1 MSMWTP
7 FKSLFNREI
16 QIKADPTY
24 QVGMQ
29 FISPGQ
35 PIWTD
40 RNYASFVKEGYKKCG
55 SVYACINKIAGAA
68 ASIKW
73 KLYTDATMTREIP
86 EHPILDLWR
95 HPNPRMGTAELVEQL
110 FGYWH
115 MDGNAYLWANRLNP
129 KEPPVELWA
138 LHPNLI
144 KVVAGK
150 LDIQGYVYGWG
161 TLGVQDFDPDEI
173 MHLKFTSYDD
183 KPYYG
188 LSPLE
193 VAMRTIDQQNAGNDW
208 NTALMQNDGK
218 PSAVFTSKGYLTV
231 EQRSQV
237 QRELRKKYS
246 GRGNAGKPLILE
258 ADMGYQNMAIPPKEL
273 DWLQSRGFNNR
284 EIATIL
290 DVPPI
295 LVGDQTGQTYANLK
309 EAKQSLFTENVL
321 PKMYRTTDHLNIWLV
336 PMYPDLKQSGAYL
349 SYDKRDIEVLAEL
362 YTSVEQAFAESALN
376 LWNAGGCSMRYLQ
389 TIQGMEPKKSTYL
402 DVYKLGPTT
411 LIREEDL
418 EAYAMGC
425 LEKLSAPP
433 PVPFNQPV
441 PGQPALPSPAK
452 PGAVTVTE
460 VPDDNDSD
468 PNAENSNGDV
478 PADSNSTDAKFALGE
493 RRRRHSALSTKVID
507 LTTKEEKAAYVEQ
520 LEEQRATWETEIEQR
535 LQDYFKTERQAM
547 AKALAACSTQQ
558 QMENAF
564 DTTLSEQDDALKQ
577 LVYNTWYDVGKHFSE
592 DTTKQLEDA
601 EKAYNSHY
609 QSKSGIT
616 SIFTSKII
624 QWLLSLAATKV
635 KQITDV
641 TRTQIKKELANGV
654 EGGESIPEI
663 AKRIDQLYLQQI
675 IPNRSTV
682 IARTEVIGAS
692 NWASHVAA
700 EGSGLTLHKVWLAT
714 EDSRTRPAH
723 SDADGQEV
731 PMNEPFTVGD
741 EELQY
746 PGDPAGSAENIIQ
759 CRCTQFYKRVTD
771 ESDGDDEDS
780 KAVTLAGAHAYKSV
794 REFMRVLA

>member
-1 MSMWTP
+1 MVNF
-7 FKSLFNREI
+7 FKSMFSRNI
-16 QIKADPTY
+16 QTKADPTY

-35 PIWTD
+35 PIWSD

-55 SVYACINKIAGAA
+55 SVYACVNKIAGAA

-73 KLYTDATMTREIP
+73 KLYEDSTMTREITD
-86 EHPILDLWR
+86 HPILDLWR

-110 FGYWH
+110 FGFWH
-115 MDGNAYLWANRLNP
+115 MDGNAYLWANRPNP
-129 KEPPVELWA
+129 NQPPVELWA

-150 LDIQGYVYGWG
+150 FDIQGYVYGWG
-161 TLGVQDFDPDEI
+161 TPGVQDYDPDEI

-193 VAMRTIDQQNAGNDW
+193 VAMRTVDQLNAGNDW
-208 NTALMQNDGK
+208 NTALMQNDGR

-231 EQRSQV
+231 EQRSQI
-237 QRELRKKYS
+237 QRELRKKHS
-246 GRGNAGKPLILE
+246 GPSNAGKDLVLE

-273 DWLQSRGFNNR
+273 DWLNSRGFNNR
-284 EIATIL
+284 EVAMIY
-290 DVPPI
+290 DVPAI

-321 PKMYRTTDHLNIWLV
+321 PKMYRTTDHLNVWLV
-336 PMYPDLKQSGAYL
+336 PMYPDLAKMGAYL
-349 SYDKRDIEVLAEL
+349 SYDKKDIEVLAEL
-362 YTSVEQAFAESALN
+362 YTSVEQAFAERALN
-376 LWNAGGCSMRYLQ
+376 LYNDGGCTLRYLQ
-389 TIQGMEPKKSTYL
+389 VSQGMEPKQSTYL

-418 EAYAMGC
+418 EAYATAC
-425 LEKLSAPP
+425 LEKLTAPP
-433 PVPFNQPV
+433 PAPV
-441 PGQPALPSPAK
+441 LNLPTPGQPALPAPK
-452 PGAVTVTE
+452 PGATTVTE
-460 VPDDNDSD
+460 VPDGDAKPDSD
-468 PNAENSNGDV
+468 SPNPGGDDADAEKTPKTG
-478 PADSNSTDAKFALGE
+478 K
-493 RRRRHSALSTKVID
+493 RRHTHATKVLD
-507 LTTKEEKAAYVEQ
+507 LTTKEDKAAYVAH
-520 LEEQRATWETEIEQR
+520 LEEQRTTWQTEIGQR
-535 LQDYFKTERQAM
+535 LQDYFKSEQTTM
-547 AKALAACSTQQ
+547 IKAIAACSTEKQA
-558 QMENAF
+558 ESAIE
-564 DTTLSEQDDALKQ
+564 TTLAGQDDALKQ
-577 LVYNTWYDVGKHFSE
+577 LVYNAWFDVGKHFSE

-601 EKAYNSHY
+601 EKAYNAHY

-624 QWLLSLAATKV
+624 QWLLNLAATKV
-635 KQITDV
+635 KQITET
-641 TRTQIKKELANGV
+641 TRAQLKKELANGV

-663 AKRIDQLYLQQI
+663 AKRVDSLYLEEI

-692 NWASHVAA
+692 NWASHTAA

-714 EDSRTRPAH
+714 EDNRTRPAH

-731 PMNEPFTVGD
+731 SMNEPFNVGD
-741 EELQY
+741 ESLMY
-746 PGDPAGSAENIIQ
+746 PGDPAGSAGNIIE
-759 CRCTQFYKRVTD
+759 CRCTQFYKRVA
-771 ESDGDDEDS
+771 SDDDEDDQDGGKS
-780 KAVTLAGAHAYKSV
+780 LTLARGRDFKSV